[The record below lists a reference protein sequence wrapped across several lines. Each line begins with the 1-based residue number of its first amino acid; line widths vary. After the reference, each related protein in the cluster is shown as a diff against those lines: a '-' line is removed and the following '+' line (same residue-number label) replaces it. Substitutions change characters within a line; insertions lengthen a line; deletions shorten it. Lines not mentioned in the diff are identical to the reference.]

1 MRQKPHT
8 SARVVVCVL
17 TFCLAECSAQPPS
30 PRDSG
35 PGIRL
40 LTPQFGQPDERS
52 LVPPTAPSG
61 PARSPATSPVSPRSP
76 SAGTGPT
83 VPPVGTSQRA
93 GASSVAG
100 RRPSALTSRRRS
112 TTASRG
118 RIRLAR
124 APNMFGD
131 FFQTPPALSFV
142 LPQVAGVNLGSPEI
156 LSPIPGE
163 IQNPMIGG
171 GPRLKISDNFSPI
184 PRHRVFVQTHY
195 FHELFRAEIADSTNP
210 SLGQFS
216 RRESVFVTTIGAEFL
231 TVGEDASLE
240 FRLPMLSAPSTGS
253 QLTDPVFG
261 PTTSQ
266 SASREVFGNLSV
278 IYKQILAEDRNYL
291 LSGGVGLSIPFA
303 GDVKGNLADVNYR
316 ITNETLNIIPFLALL
331 AAPAENVF
339 FQLHTQLDVPVDDD
353 DFFFEEQPSS
363 LVLAPE
369 SGRFGSYRES
379 ILASLDAQVGWQMY
393 RQPPGALIRS
403 LSGVLEF
410 RATTALTPSTAP
422 GGTVGGFF
430 GDPDT
435 ALVADLQ
442 DIDPQPTWLNMTFGL
457 QLQLADSW
465 HLRVGHVVPLINS
478 GGFRSESML
487 QLERRF

>member
-1 MRQKPHT
+1 
-8 SARVVVCVL
+8 
-17 TFCLAECSAQPPS
+17 
-30 PRDSG
+30 
-35 PGIRL
+35 
-40 LTPQFGQPDERS
+40 
-52 LVPPTAPSG
+52 
-61 PARSPATSPVSPRSP
+61 
-76 SAGTGPT
+76 
-83 VPPVGTSQRA
+83 
-93 GASSVAG
+93 
-100 RRPSALTSRRRS
+100 
-112 TTASRG
+112 
-118 RIRLAR
+118 
-124 APNMFGD
+124 MFGD

-142 LPQVAGVNLGSPEI
+142 LPQVAGANLGSPEI

-184 PRHRVFVQTHY
+184 PRHRIFVQTHY
-195 FHELFRAEIADSTNP
+195 FHELFRAEIADSSNP

-240 FRLPMLSAPSTGS
+240 FRLPMISAPSTGS
-253 QLTDPVFG
+253 QLTDPIFG

-278 IYKQILAEDRNYL
+278 IYKQILAEERNYL
-291 LSGGVGLSIPFA
+291 LSGGVGLSIPIA
-303 GDVKGNLADVNYR
+303 GDVKGNLADVNYT
-316 ITNETLNIIPFLALL
+316 ITNETLNIIPFLAFL

-353 DFFFEEQPSS
+353 DFFFEEQPSF
-363 LVLAPE
+363 LVFAPE

-393 RQPPGALIRS
+393 RQPRGAWIRS

-430 GDPDT
+430 GDADT
-435 ALVADLQ
+435 AVVADLQ

-465 HLRVGHVVPLINS
+465 HVRAGHVIPLINN
-478 GGFRSESML
+478 GGFRSETMI